1 MPPAMSDQGRYDTI
15 YHRIGGEPVLHALV
29 DRFYDIV
36 EAEYPL
42 LAAMLPTDTTVSRR
56 KLFDFLSGWM
66 GGPNLYIERHG
77 HPRLRLRHF
86 PFRIDTEA
94 AKLWL
99 EAMYRALDDTGIGG
113 DDLVVLQSRFVQ
125 VAAHMRNVAEDE
137 TEGS

>member
-1 MPPAMSDQGRYDTI
+1 MTNEPRAGTI
-15 YHRIGGEPVLHALV
+15 YERIGGEPVVHALV

-36 EAEYPL
+36 EADYPI
-42 LAAMLPTDTTVSRR
+42 LAAMLPNNTTVTRR

-86 PFRIDTEA
+86 PFRIDDEA

-99 EAMYRALDDTGIGG
+99 EAMYRAMDDTGITG
-113 DDLVVLQSRFVQ
+113 DNLVFLQSRFLQ
-125 VAAHMRNVAEDE
+125 TAAHMRNVI
-137 TEGS
+137 TEEPEVAP